1 MEPFEELIIYDID
14 KDLMTE
20 VEKEMLLDELH
31 DEGGDEE
38 WD

>member
-20 VEKEMLLDELH
+20 VEKEMLLDELY